1 MAKKAKKNGHKTF
14 KTTNQG
20 RREKNIEDI
29 DVIFKLTLIVKF
41 GMTFDRADEILSS
54 FQERVNELAK
64 RGLAETSSLKT
75 IEVAALEN
83 AKSMSVNDA
92 YEMADGF
99 WVKEDD
105 NGKPVQA
112 LVEDFDLVP
121 PLTTKELDFFN
132 WVMGKGVIQL
142 MPVED
147 GDRSFMIGVINNY
160 PESVILVKP

>member
-1 MAKKAKKNGHKTF
+1 MAKKAKKNGHKPF

-29 DVIFKLTLIVKF
+29 DLIFKLTLMAKY
-41 GMTFDRADEILSS
+41 GLTFDRADEILSS

-64 RGLAETSSLKT
+64 RGLAKTSSLKT

-121 PLTTKELDFFN
+121 PLTKKELDFFN